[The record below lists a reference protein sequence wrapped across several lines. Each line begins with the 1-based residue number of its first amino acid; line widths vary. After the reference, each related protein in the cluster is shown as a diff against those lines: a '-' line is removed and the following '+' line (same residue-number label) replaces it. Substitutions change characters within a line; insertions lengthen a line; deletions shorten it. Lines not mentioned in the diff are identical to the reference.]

1 MAATADDKHWLDP
14 PEWWRKVKPVRWAI
28 GIAVLVLVAQY
39 FKLWDRVMPEKS
51 LPSFMKTEPHPETDF
66 YTRVEATRVPLAD
79 RFSSYDDLGT
89 VTKILSTAGYEGWTK
104 RSRYTP
110 RSSAY
115 PPYNFDMV
123 TVKEYAH
130 LDQAGE
136 LTLSFFN
143 NRLFEVEFVPTNAQT
158 YAKRLRTLNL
168 KPRSRENA
176 RAEKIEG
183 DLRVTSTVDLALS
196 PVGQTL
202 KTQPYVIWQDLR
214 LIRARASWDAK
225 FGGIPIPA
233 EISGSGSE

>member
-1 MAATADDKHWLDP
+1 MPATADDKHWLDP
-14 PEWWRKVKPVRWAI
+14 PEWWRKVKPVRWVI
-28 GIAVLVLVAQY
+28 GIVAILLVAHH
-39 FKLWDRVMPEKS
+39 FHVLDRVMPDKA
-51 LPSFMKTEPHPETDF
+51 LPGFMKNEPHPETEF

-89 VTKILSTAGYEGWTK
+89 VTKILSTAGYEGWTT

-123 TVKEYAH
+123 TVKGYRH
-130 LDQAGE
+130 LEEEGE

-143 NRLFEVEFVPTNAQT
+143 TRLFEAEFVPTNAKT
-158 YAKRLRTLNL
+158 YSKRLRALNL
-168 KPRSRENA
+168 RPRSNENA

-183 DLRVTSTVDLALS
+183 DLRVTSTVELSLS

-202 KTQPYVIWQDLR
+202 HTQPFVIWQDLR

-233 EISGSGSE
+233 EISGDR